1 MNGEECVQSL
11 DMKTGFRFN
20 NFGDRKH
27 SKPCLQPSETVGHAG
42 IQNLEMDRYSEEHKA
57 HVSTSLPPVMR
68 YSLDIEGDHF
78 TVDEIISP
86 GGFTT
91 HQPKRKP

>member
-1 MNGEECVQSL
+1 MR
-11 DMKTGFRFN
+11 TGFMFN
-20 NFGDRKH
+20 DVGHRKH
-27 SKPCLQPSETVGHAG
+27 SKQSLQPSEIVGHAG

-57 HVSTSLPPVMR
+57 HVSTSLPLVMR

-78 TVDEIISP
+78 TGDEIISP

-91 HQPKRKP
+91 HQPKLKP